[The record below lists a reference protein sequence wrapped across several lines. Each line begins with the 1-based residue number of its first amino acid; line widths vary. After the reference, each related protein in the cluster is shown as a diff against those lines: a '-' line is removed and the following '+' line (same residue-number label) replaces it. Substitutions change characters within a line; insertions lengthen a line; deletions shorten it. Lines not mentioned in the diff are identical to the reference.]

1 MSEIK
6 KFTVD
11 NLAEIDKVLPDV
23 PHRLGFGT
31 TEVTKQEYL
40 NFTEKILRSS
50 THSTW
55 GFYQNGN
62 LISFMAA
69 FDFPNLPYYGV
80 LNFKVIKKSNY
91 FSQVKSG
98 FFALLDHITKI
109 KESEKR
115 YTFYMTRAI
124 QRNADVRKKLY
135 DEWEKNF
142 PDFFKRYTRTVEEVI
157 PAGQLSQYDYYN
169 KALLRD
175 KVYDN
180 DMMVMKFVCR
190 NEFRTGIL
198 TGSQKE
204 ISLSIDKG
212 LRNLNSLDG
221 LD

>member
-1 MSEIK
+1 MIEIK
-6 KFTVD
+6 KFNVD

-50 THSTW
+50 THGTW
-55 GFYQNGN
+55 GFYQDGN
-62 LISFMAA
+62 LISFMSA

-98 FFALLDHITKI
+98 FFALLDHIIKI

-115 YTFYMTRAI
+115 YTCYMTRAI

-142 PDFFKRYTRTVEEVI
+142 PEFFKRYIRTIEEVI
-157 PAGQLSQYDYYN
+157 PAGQLSQFDYYN

-198 TGSQKE
+198 TGTQKE
-204 ISLSIDKG
+204 ISLSIDKD
-212 LRNLNSLDG
+212 LRKFDLNNSLN
-221 LD
+221 

>member
-1 MSEIK
+1 MIEIK
-6 KFTVD
+6 KFNVD
-11 NLAEIDKVLPDV
+11 NLEEINQALLDV

-31 TEVTKQEYL
+31 TEVTKKEYL
-40 NFTEKILRSS
+40 NFTEKILRSN

-55 GFYQNGN
+55 GFYKDEI
-62 LISFMAA
+62 LISFMSS

-80 LNFKVIKKSNY
+80 LNFKVVKGTNY

-98 FFALLDHITKI
+98 FFALLNHITKV
-109 KESEKR
+109 KEGEKR

-135 DEWEKNF
+135 NEWEKNF
-142 PDFFKRYTRTVEEVI
+142 PEFFKKYTRTIEEVI
-157 PAGQLSQYDYYN
+157 PAGQLSQFDYYN

-180 DMMVMKFVCR
+180 DMMIMQFVCK

-198 TGSQKE
+198 TGSQE
-204 ISLSIDKG
+204 AVSLSIDKD
-212 LRNLNSLDG
+212 LRKFDTGFSFN
-221 LD
+221 